1 MRTMPPCHFGD
12 PESCPARGTM
22 GHVPRRALLATIALL
37 ALVLAGCGVKS
48 EPTGAVDPYPTQ
60 AVDAA
65 GQTVSVTSAPTRI
78 VSADP
83 GATAILRDLGLGS
96 TLVEA
101 TASTVGTAAA
111 DPTTGLVV
119 VPLATDDAALQQLLA
134 ATNAPI
140 FRYGAEPLSEAPT
153 VVTQLG
159 ISVGQ
164 GPKAATI
171 ARSMASGFDAL
182 AQRLASE
189 TPVPTLIEGAGFV
202 GYGPTS
208 PAGLDVAAAG
218 GRNVLEVDQPL
229 DITQLPTLG
238 ISAWVSLQ
246 PGGSTLASLQ
256 KFPEL
261 ATVPALRE
269 NRVISVPKAG
279 YPIDAALPGALQA
292 LADDLHGAPVVT
304 G

>member
-1 MRTMPPCHFGD
+1 
-12 PESCPARGTM
+12 M
-22 GHVPRRALLATIALL
+22 GHVPRWALLAAIALM
-37 ALVLAGCGVKS
+37 ALVLTGCGVKG
-48 EPTGAVDPYPTQ
+48 EPTGAVDPFPTH
-60 AVDAA
+60 AIDAA
-65 GQTVSVTSAPTRI
+65 GQTVAVTSAPTRI

-101 TASTVGTAAA
+101 TAATVSPAAA
-111 DPTTGLVV
+111 DPTTSLVV
-119 VPLATDDAALQQLLA
+119 IPLATDDAALQQLQA

-140 FRYGAEPLSEAPT
+140 FRYGADPLTAAPT

-171 ARSMASGFDAL
+171 ARSMASGFGAL

-189 TPVPTLIEGAGFV
+189 TPVLTLIEGAGFV

-208 PAGLDVAAAG
+208 PVGLAVSTAG
-218 GRNVLEVDQPL
+218 GKNVLEFDQPL
-229 DITQLPTLG
+229 DIELLPTLG
-238 ISAWVSLQ
+238 INAWVSLQ

-261 ATVPALRE
+261 ATVPAITE
-269 NRVISVPKAG
+269 NRVIPVPKAG

-292 LADDLHGAPVVT
+292 LADDLHGAPVAT

>member
-1 MRTMPPCHFGD
+1 MPPCHFGD
-12 PESCPARGTM
+12 PESCPAPSTM
-22 GHVPRRALLATIALL
+22 GHVPRRALLVAIALM
-37 ALVLAGCGVKS
+37 ALVLAGCGVKG
-48 EPTGAVDPYPTQ
+48 EPTGTVDPYPTR
-60 AVDAA
+60 AIDAA
-65 GQTVSVTSAPTRI
+65 GQTVSVTSSPTRI

-83 GATAILRDLGLGS
+83 GAAAILRDLGLGS

-101 TASTVGTAAA
+101 TATTVGTAAA
-111 DPTTGLVV
+111 DPTTSLVV
-119 VPLATDDAALQQLLA
+119 IPLATDDAALQQLQA

-140 FRYGAEPLSEAPT
+140 FRYGAEPLSTAPT

-182 AQRLASE
+182 DQRLASE
-189 TPVPTLIEGAGFV
+189 TPVLTLIEGAGFV
-202 GYGPTS
+202 GYGPGS
-208 PAGLDVAAAG
+208 PVGLAVAAAG
-218 GRNVLEVDQPL
+218 GKNVLEYDQPL
-229 DITQLPTLG
+229 DITLLPALE

-261 ATVPALRE
+261 ATVPAITE
-269 NRVISVPKAG
+269 NRVIPVPKAG

-292 LADDLHGAPVVT
+292 LADDLHGAAVAS